1 MRIRGQL
8 GPWPVDLSLELEPGE
23 LQQLAS
29 LLRGGECAAAVAEP
43 LAAAGVPVVTGG
55 QGERLWQLAQECLR
69 RAGQQEG
76 PLLMADLAALAGS
89 ELEGKRLLV
98 RLRHHPQ
105 VVLDTAGSTTRYC
118 WQELPQ

>member
-29 LLRGGECAAAVAEP
+29 LLHGGEAAVVVEP
-43 LAAAGVPVVTGG
+43 LVAASAPVVTGG

-105 VVLDTAGSTTRYC
+105 VVLDTSGSTTRYC
-118 WQELPQ
+118 WQELTQ

>member
-8 GPWPVDLSLELEPGE
+8 GPWPVDLTLELESGE
-23 LQQLAS
+23 LQQLAT
-29 LLRGGECAAAVAEP
+29 LLRGGEVAALPTEVAP
-43 LAAAGVPVVTGG
+43 AAPVAASGGG

-76 PLLMADLAALAGS
+76 PLLLADLAALAGS

-105 VVLDTAGSTTRYC
+105 VVLDTAGSTTLYC
-118 WQELPQ
+118 WQDL